1 MYATSWIWPWV
12 EFWIARL
19 VTEGKLMTHRGNRDA
34 ARYLLDTLLLSNI
47 SYRKLWLPLA
57 RRFVYRLS
65 LSDLTHR

>member
-1 MYATSWIWPWV
+1 
-12 EFWIARL
+12 
-19 VTEGKLMTHRGNRDA
+19 MTHRGNRDA